1 MIKSL
6 LTFSCLFFSIN
17 PVMAQTDDFGPSED
31 PEAAYAVFYEE
42 LGMVCELP
50 QSFSEYESDYSYN
63 ATPLETVQFGNLARI
78 TLFYS
83 FFCGLEGRENARVIV
98 FESFREPMQVM
109 KFPMAE
115 AYNTE
120 GDMEFTGIMI
130 DYFIDAPSFDKENET
145 ISSFYA
151 NESVDKNYAVIHTWN
166 VYDPKYLSLV
176 RLELG
181 IDVYSLRRIF

>member
-6 LTFSCLFFSIN
+6 LIFSCLLFSVN
-17 PVMAQTDDFGPSED
+17 LVMAQTDDFGPSEN
-31 PEAAYAVFYEE
+31 PEAAYDVFYKE

-50 QSFSEYESDYSYN
+50 QSFSEYQSDYVYN
-63 ATPLETVQFGNLARI
+63 STPLEIVEFGNLARI

-98 FESFREPMQVM
+98 FESFREPMQVLR
-109 KFPMAE
+109 FPMAE

-120 GDMEFTGIMI
+120 GDMEFAGII
-130 DYFIDAPSFDKENET
+130 VDYFIDAPSFNKENET

-151 NESVDKNYAVIHTWN
+151 NESPDKDYAVIHTWN
-166 VYDPKYLSLV
+166 VYDPKYLSLI

-181 IDVYSLRRIF
+181 VDVYSLKRIF